1 MSNMTDYTLEIS
13 NGQRKLSKTSSQ
25 PCENAQVFIGS
36 LNREAFEP
44 DLMSMLNMIP
54 DSTVHELR
62 IMMGYDGR
70 SRGFAFVV
78 FEEENGAEKCKEVLH
93 GYEFMG
99 KKLHVNVSKPIK
111 RLFVGSLLRNKT
123 KQEYLE
129 EFERNGVSTITNM
142 IMHEPIEAQKGLV
155 FYQKL
160 VCNHFVSSCWSSQPW
175 FLFYRLRKSYGC
187 GRSEKEFAE
196 KNSPS
201 IWSLYWD
208 C

>member
-1 MSNMTDYTLEIS
+1 MVNMPDYTLEVS
-13 NGQRKLSKTSSQ
+13 NGQRKLCKSSSQ
-25 PCENAQVFIGS
+25 SCENAQVFIGS

-44 DLMSMLNMIP
+44 DLMSMLEMIP

-78 FEEENGAEKCKEVLH
+78 FEEETGAEKCKDVLH

-123 KQEYLE
+123 KAEYLE
-129 EFERNGVSTITNM
+129 EFERNGITKITNI
-142 IMHEPIEAQKGLV
+142 IMHEPVEAQKGRHW
-155 FYQKL
+155 YQTRTYFWFIQPPAKL
-160 VCNHFVSSCWSSQPW
+160 IADFALSTLRVTWPQP
-175 FLFYRLRKSYGC
+175 
-187 GRSEKEFAE
+187 RSKR
-196 KNSPS
+196 
-201 IWSLYWD
+201 I